1 MAEIEQGSPEWFAAR
16 LGKVTASRV
25 ADVIAKT
32 KTGWGA
38 SRTNYAAELVAERLT
53 GASAEKFSNAAM
65 AWGTEKEPDAR
76 AAYEFYSDATVDLV
90 GFVSHPTIRDA
101 GASPDGR
108 VGAEGL
114 VEIKCPRPAG
124 HIATL
129 RAGKPPADYLP
140 QMVLQMACTG
150 AQAVDFVSYCSAMPD
165 KARLCIVRI
174 ERDDK
179 VVEEMEDKVRA
190 FLADVDAAVKQVL
203 SYSHKEAA

>member
-1 MAEIEQGSPEWFAAR
+1 MKQGTPEWFAAR
-16 LGKVTASRV
+16 LGCVTASRV
-25 ADVIAKT
+25 ADAVAMT
-32 KTGWGA
+32 KSGP
-38 SRTNYAAELVAERLT
+38 SERREKYLLQLVAERVT
-53 GASAEKFSNAAM
+53 GQATQTFVTSDMMRGIEDEPM
-65 AWGTEKEPDAR
+65 AR
-76 AAYEFYSDATVDLV
+76 SLYELATDRLV
-90 GFVSHPTIRDA
+90 SVPGFVLHPEIERC

-108 VGAEGL
+108 DGALL

-203 SYSHKEAA
+203 SYSHKESA

>member
-1 MAEIEQGSPEWFAAR
+1 M
-16 LGKVTASRV
+16 
-25 ADVIAKT
+25 
-32 KTGWGA
+32 
-38 SRTNYAAELVAERLT
+38 
-53 GASAEKFSNAAM
+53 
-65 AWGTEKEPDAR
+65 
-76 AAYEFYSDATVDLV
+76 
-90 GFVSHPTIRDA
+90 
-101 GASPDGR
+101 
-108 VGAEGL
+108 

-129 RAGKPPADYLP
+129 RSGKAPADYLP

-203 SYSHKEAA
+203 SYSHKESA